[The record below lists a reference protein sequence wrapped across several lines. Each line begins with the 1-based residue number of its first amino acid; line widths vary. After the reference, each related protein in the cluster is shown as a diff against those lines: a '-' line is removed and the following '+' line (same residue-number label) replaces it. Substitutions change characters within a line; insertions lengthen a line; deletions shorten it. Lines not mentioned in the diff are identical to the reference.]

1 MRSFSRAGLGA
12 ITATSMAT
20 STFPIIVA
28 SVLAAQL
35 IDEFDV
41 SRAQVGL
48 LVTGS
53 ALVGS
58 LASPLFGRITDRMG
72 GVGSVI
78 GTFSSGAV
86 TLAALALSPTY
97 GLLLGAAF
105 LSGFPNAWGNPATN
119 ALIVENVPAGERG
132 FVTGVKQSGVQFST
146 FLAGMLL
153 PLLAVWWSWR
163 VAVMAFLVMPAV
175 GLLAMTGRSR
185 THREHASAGVEGR
198 DLPAAVARIAVYG
211 FVSALATSAIIE
223 FIPLFANESMGWS
236 EQSAGTLIALMGLT
250 GIGARLFWPR
260 ASESRLGHGRTL
272 VILSLMTTGT
282 TLALVLAGLG
292 AAGSWVLVPAV
303 LLLGGGSVAWNAV
316 GMLAVMDL
324 APGGSVG
331 RGTGRVLLGFLL
343 GLAIGPP
350 LMGYSVDLLG
360 TYTPGWTVSG
370 LLLLSAAVLAL
381 RIPSGSTPA
390 T

>member
-35 IDEFDV
+35 IDEFDI

-58 LASPLFGRITDRMG
+58 LVSPLFGRITDRLG

-78 GTFSSGAV
+78 GTFSTGAV
-86 TLAALALSPTY
+86 SLIALALSPSY
-97 GLLLGAAF
+97 
-105 LSGFPNAWGNPATN
+105 WGNPATN

-146 FLAGMLL
+146 FLAGILL

-163 VAVMAFLVMPAV
+163 GAVLAFLVMPAI
-175 GLLAMTGRSR
+175 GLVAMTGRRHTRRKPGS
-185 THREHASAGVEGR
+185 TGPGGGA
-198 DLPAAVARIAVYG
+198 LPAAVAWIALYG
-211 FVSALATSAIIE
+211 FFSALATSAIIE

-236 EQSAGTLIALMGLT
+236 EQSAGSLIALMGLT
-250 GIGARLFWPR
+250 GIVARLAWPR
-260 ASESRLGHGRTL
+260 LSESRLGHGRTL

-282 TLALVLAGLG
+282 TVALAL
-292 AAGSWVLVPAV
+292 AAQGVIGSWILVPAV

-331 RGTGRVLLGFLL
+331 RGTGRVLLGFLF
-343 GLAIGPP
+343 GLAVGAP
-350 LMGYSVDLLG
+350 LMGYSVDRLG
-360 TYTPGWTVSG
+360 TYTPGWVVTG
-370 LLLLSAAVLAL
+370 MLLLASAVLAL
-381 RIPSGSTPA
+381 RIPTGSTTA